1 MKGVMPVTQLIYVST
16 MLGEN
21 ERELASILE
30 SSVRH
35 NLQNGITGMLLYYR
49 GGYMQVLEGGEA
61 QVHETY
67 ARICADPR
75 HHHILTLTDS
85 EVQMRHFE
93 NWSMGYKFVEAST
106 VAMFPRFAPLFNFRT
121 QADQIKGVPGL
132 AMDMMKMFSNDM
144 KLEA

>member
-1 MKGVMPVTQLIYVST
+1 MPVTQLIYVSS
-16 MLGEN
+16 MLGET
-21 ERELASILE
+21 EGQLASILE

-35 NLQNGITGMLLYYR
+35 NLQNGITGMLLYCR
-49 GGYMQVLEGGEA
+49 GGFMQVLEGNA
-61 QVHETY
+61 TQVHETF

-75 HHHILTLTDS
+75 HHHIIPLSDT
-85 EVQMRHFE
+85 EEPMRHFE
-93 NWSMGYKFVEAST
+93 NWSMGYKFVDAST
-106 VAMFPRFAPLFNFRT
+106 VAMFPHLAPLFNFRT